1 MVALAAIV
9 AALAGCASAGD
20 WTYEKPGA
28 SPAQADRDLAACR
41 KVATPSGG
49 FAYPALRGPD
59 RDVFNDCMRRRG
71 YTVSRP

>member
-1 MVALAAIV
+1 MVLAAIV
-9 AALAGCASAGD
+9 AALAGCASGGE

-28 SPAQADRDLAACR
+28 TTFQVDRDLAACR
-41 KVATPSGG
+41 KAATPRGG

-59 RDVFNDCMRRRG
+59 REAFNDCMRRRG